1 MSSLRLYANVT
12 NPFIIYAPIM
22 HQGFSVPD
30 PESVGGVL
38 PVSAGSSG
46 NVGGFDANNN
56 PGGYRGVGISAGTQT
71 RDFIIGIN
79 ARF

>member
-1 MSSLRLYANVT
+1 
-12 NPFIIYAPIM
+12 M
-22 HQGFSVPD
+22 HHGFSVPD
-30 PESVGGVL
+30 PEAITGGGIFGVN

-46 NVGGFDANNN
+46 NVGGYDGNNN
-56 PGGYRGVGISAGTQT
+56 PGGFRGNYISAGEQT